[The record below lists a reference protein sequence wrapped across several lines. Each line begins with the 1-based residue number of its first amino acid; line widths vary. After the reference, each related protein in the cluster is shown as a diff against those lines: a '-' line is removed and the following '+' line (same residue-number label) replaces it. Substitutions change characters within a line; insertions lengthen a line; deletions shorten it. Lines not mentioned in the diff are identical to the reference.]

1 VGVVG
6 VRQDFQLCSLGCQQH
21 ADGSWGGVYHIYVGQ
36 DILALEQQ
44 LAAAQAHVSALEE
57 QVKQLQTELQHQP
70 APVPVVTPP
79 PPDPKAVEA
88 LAALVELAKALT
100 LVAAQTQAA

>member
-1 VGVVG
+1 VVG

-21 ADGSWGGVYHIYVGQ
+21 ADGSWGSPYVIAVGQ

-44 LAAAQAHVSALEE
+44 LAAAMQHVSALEA
-57 QVKQLQTELQHQP
+57 QVQQLQAQLQNQP

-79 PPDPKAVEA
+79 DPKATEA
-88 LAALVELAKALT
+88 LAALIELAKALT
-100 LVAAQTQAA
+100 LVAA